1 MNYMLEHQKLTVNWR
16 SSGDLYKFLRLLTV
30 DKIAIFQEHEG
41 PCHRRLTMNTPSKKT
56 LTLVLSDVEM
66 DVLDSLSSEKSL
78 SKTAVLRQAL
88 RLYQT
93 VDIRQQ
99 RGEKLFFES
108 ENKEKAELML
118 L

>member
-1 MNYMLEHQKLTVNWR
+1 M
-16 SSGDLYKFLRLLTV
+16 
-30 DKIAIFQEHEG
+30 AIFTMFYDHLS
-41 PCHRRLTMNTPSKKT
+41 LTKSPLSKTMKVPAKEPNLMNTTAKKT
-56 LTLVLSDVEM
+56 LTLVLSDAEM

-93 VDIRQQ
+93 VDVRQQ
-99 RGEKLFFES
+99 RGDKLFFES
-108 ENKEKAELML
+108 ESKEKAELML

>member
-1 MNYMLEHQKLTVNWR
+1 
-16 SSGDLYKFLRLLTV
+16 
-30 DKIAIFQEHEG
+30 
-41 PCHRRLTMNTPSKKT
+41 MNTTAKKT

-66 DVLDSLSSEKSL
+66 EVLDSLSSEKSL

-108 ENKEKAELML
+108 ESKEKAELML

>member
-1 MNYMLEHQKLTVNWR
+1 
-16 SSGDLYKFLRLLTV
+16 
-30 DKIAIFQEHEG
+30 
-41 PCHRRLTMNTPSKKT
+41 MNTPSKKT
-56 LTLVLSDVEM
+56 LTLVLSDTEM
-66 DVLDSLSSEKSL
+66 DVLDTLSSERSL

-99 RGEKLFFES
+99 RGDKLFFENEMS
-108 ENKEKAELML
+108 KEKAELML

>member
-1 MNYMLEHQKLTVNWR
+1 
-16 SSGDLYKFLRLLTV
+16 
-30 DKIAIFQEHEG
+30 
-41 PCHRRLTMNTPSKKT
+41 MNTPSKKT
-56 LTLVLSDVEM
+56 LTLVLSDAEM
-66 DVLDSLSSEKSL
+66 DVLDSLSSDRSL

-99 RGEKLFFES
+99 RGDKLFFENETS
-108 ENKEKAELML
+108 KEKAELML

>member
-1 MNYMLEHQKLTVNWR
+1 
-16 SSGDLYKFLRLLTV
+16 
-30 DKIAIFQEHEG
+30 
-41 PCHRRLTMNTPSKKT
+41 MNTPSKKT
-56 LTLVLSDVEM
+56 LTLVLSDTEM
-66 DVLDSLSSEKSL
+66 DVLDTLSTERSL

-99 RGEKLFFES
+99 RGDKLFFENETS
-108 ENKEKAELML
+108 KEKAELML

>member
-1 MNYMLEHQKLTVNWR
+1 MT
-16 SSGDLYKFLRLLTV
+16 T
-30 DKIAIFQEHEG
+30 AA
-41 PCHRRLTMNTPSKKT
+41 KKT

-66 DVLDSLSSEKSL
+66 EVLDALSSDKSL

-99 RGEKLFFES
+99 RGEKLFFENEKS
-108 ENKEKAELML
+108 KEKAELML

>member
-1 MNYMLEHQKLTVNWR
+1 MT
-16 SSGDLYKFLRLLTV
+16 T
-30 DKIAIFQEHEG
+30 AA
-41 PCHRRLTMNTPSKKT
+41 KKT

-66 DVLDSLSSEKSL
+66 EVLDALSSDKSL

-88 RLYQT
+88 RLYRT

-99 RGEKLFFES
+99 RGEKLFFENEKS
-108 ENKEKAELML
+108 KEKAELML

>member
-1 MNYMLEHQKLTVNWR
+1 
-16 SSGDLYKFLRLLTV
+16 
-30 DKIAIFQEHEG
+30 
-41 PCHRRLTMNTPSKKT
+41 MNTPSKKT
-56 LTLVLSDVEM
+56 LTLVLSDSEM
-66 DVLDSLSSEKSL
+66 DVLDSLSSERSL

-99 RGEKLFFES
+99 RGDKLFFENETS
-108 ENKEKAELML
+108 KEKAELML